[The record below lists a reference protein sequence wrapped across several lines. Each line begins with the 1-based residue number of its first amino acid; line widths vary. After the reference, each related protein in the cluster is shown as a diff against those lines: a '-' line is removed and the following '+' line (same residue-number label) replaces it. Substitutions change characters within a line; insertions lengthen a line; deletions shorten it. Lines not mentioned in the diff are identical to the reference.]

1 MNENLQ
7 PNVKSIRFFLYA
19 RKSTE
24 SDDRQVLSIDS
35 QIEETQ
41 KMAAAQGL
49 KIVGV
54 FKEQMSAK
62 ATGRPKF
69 NEMMDRIEKG
79 EANGIIA
86 WHPDRLARNASDSGR
101 IIDLLD
107 RDMILDLKFNQYN
120 FEKTP
125 QGKFMLT
132 IMMGQAK
139 YFSDNLGE
147 NVKRGN
153 RSKLSLGWLPG
164 LAPLGYLNKL
174 DDHTII
180 QDPERA
186 PIIRRIFDSVLLGT
200 SPLQIVQVANNEWG
214 LRTRYKKP
222 LATSK
227 IYELLRN
234 PFYAGL
240 IERKGERYQGAHE
253 PIISWEEY
261 LRLQDILSGRSSPH
275 TVSYDFV
282 FRGFIRCS
290 CGRMITPEQ
299 KITKGRTYRYYHC
312 TWSRKRGEER
322 CEQPVIEEGELEK
335 QIIRALKAVRL
346 PHPLAVW
353 LKDWLPL
360 QHEYEA
366 RTRLKDLEAL
376 QKEYA
381 TGQIFLDRL
390 LDAYLKNLIVEEE
403 YQRRKKEKED
413 AMFLVKENIEGFEHR
428 VKRWEESLIEAFDY
442 SMLPPEKTEDPKS
455 PLSKTLLQQIASKLV
470 LHDKNL
476 AIDLKKPYVLLGE
489 INTLVNQNM
498 DSFETMKTRMA
509 ITKNPS
515 LLDEFPVWQGRGESN
530 PR

>member
-200 SPLQIVQVANNEWG
+200 SPLQIVQ
-214 LRTRYKKP
+214 L
-222 LATSK
+222 
-227 IYELLRN
+227 
-234 PFYAGL
+234 
-240 IERKGERYQGAHE
+240 
-253 PIISWEEY
+253 
-261 LRLQDILSGRSSPH
+261 
-275 TVSYDFV
+275 
-282 FRGFIRCS
+282 
-290 CGRMITPEQ
+290 
-299 KITKGRTYRYYHC
+299 
-312 TWSRKRGEER
+312 
-322 CEQPVIEEGELEK
+322 
-335 QIIRALKAVRL
+335 
-346 PHPLAVW
+346 
-353 LKDWLPL
+353 
-360 QHEYEA
+360 
-366 RTRLKDLEAL
+366 
-376 QKEYA
+376 
-381 TGQIFLDRL
+381 
-390 LDAYLKNLIVEEE
+390 
-403 YQRRKKEKED
+403 
-413 AMFLVKENIEGFEHR
+413 
-428 VKRWEESLIEAFDY
+428 
-442 SMLPPEKTEDPKS
+442 
-455 PLSKTLLQQIASKLV
+455 
-470 LHDKNL
+470 
-476 AIDLKKPYVLLGE
+476 
-489 INTLVNQNM
+489 
-498 DSFETMKTRMA
+498 
-509 ITKNPS
+509 
-515 LLDEFPVWQGRGESN
+515 
-530 PR
+530 